1 VSRGVCATGRRG
13 RAVRVE
19 RDMDSVRGVCVR
31 GVCVRG
37 VRVERLL
44 SVAGVAIGIIQ
55 KDGLADRP
63 WVQ

>member
-19 RDMDSVRGVCVR
+19 RDMDSVR